1 MLAEK
6 NTAEKWKTPESKEQG
21 KEIKMVLKL
30 SLVEHKLILTILARW
45 WSCLAQAPGGLKH
58 DPWE

>member
-6 NTAEKWKTPESKEQG
+6 TQQKMETPESKEQG

-30 SLVEHKLILTILARW
+30 SLVEHKTNSHNLSNAGDLV
-45 WSCLAQAPGGLKH
+45 
-58 DPWE
+58 